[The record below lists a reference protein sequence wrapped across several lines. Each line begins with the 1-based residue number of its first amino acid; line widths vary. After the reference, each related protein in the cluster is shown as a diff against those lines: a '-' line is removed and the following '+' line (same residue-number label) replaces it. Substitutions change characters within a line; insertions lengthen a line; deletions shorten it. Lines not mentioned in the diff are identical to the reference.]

1 MKQEYITPEME
12 IVIIGSPVLLAG
24 SGVDSGLGIGYGG
37 IDGGGGLEPSSREFD
52 DLEELKKLMGGQFPF

>member
-1 MKQEYITPEME
+1 MKKRYITPEME
-12 IVIIGSPVLLAG
+12 IVMTGSLVLLAG

-52 DLEELKKLMGGQFPF
+52 DLEELQKLMGGQIPF